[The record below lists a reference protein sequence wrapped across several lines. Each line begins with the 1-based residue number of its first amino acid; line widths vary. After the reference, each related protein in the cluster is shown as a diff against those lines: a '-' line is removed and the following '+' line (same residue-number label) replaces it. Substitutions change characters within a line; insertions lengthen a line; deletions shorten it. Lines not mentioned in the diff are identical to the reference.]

1 MTKKFN
7 LNDILDYTKAL
18 ETYGDLAGYEAITRA
33 LINERNGNRER
44 ALFWIYIYI
53 NIADESFFKSFG
65 DEEE

>member
-1 MTKKFN
+1 MNKKFN
-7 LNDILDYTKAL
+7 INEILDYTKAL

-53 NIADESFFKSFG
+53 NIADKSFIENFG
-65 DEEE
+65 DEK